1 MAEAFDVVVIGG
13 GPAGEVAAERAGAGK
28 ESKLSVALVEQELLG
43 GECSYWACIPSKA
56 LLRPAE
62 AQWLARHTPGLQ
74 EAAKAPLDAREVLK
88 HRDYMVGD
96 YNDESQ
102 AQWAEKANIRVVRG
116 HGRLSGPRT
125 VRVEGREGSRELT
138 ARKAVVLA
146 TGSRPRLPDIPGL
159 KEARPW
165 DNRGATGAKEV
176 PRRLVV
182 LGGGVVAVELAQ
194 AWRSLGSEVT
204 LVQRSRR
211 LLSRYEPFVSEEVEK
226 ALRDSGVTVRLGV
239 EPTRVQ
245 RPGGQ
250 GEVTVTLSSGDT
262 LRADELLV
270 AMGRVANTD
279 ELGLETVG
287 LTPGKPVEVD
297 DQLRAKGVDGG
308 WLYACGDVNGR
319 NLLTHMGKYQ
329 ARLAGDHIAGKEVRA
344 WADARATPQV
354 IFTHPQVASVGLTEE
369 QARKQGLRVR
379 TVQQSLSHV
388 AGTELLGRNLD
399 GTARLVVDESRR
411 VIVGATFT
419 GPEVGELLHAATIAV
434 AGEVPLD
441 TLWHAVPSFPTLS
454 EVWLGLLEA
463 YGL

>member
-13 GPAGEVAAERAGAGK
+13 GPAGENAAARAAAGQTPP
-28 ESKLSVALVEQELLG
+28 LSVALVERELLG

-62 AQWLARHTPGLQ
+62 AQWLARHTPGLS
-74 EAAKAPLDAREVLK
+74 AAAQGALDPREVLRR
-88 HRDYMVGD
+88 RDAMVSGYKD
-96 YNDESQ
+96 DSQ
-102 AQWAEKANIRVVRG
+102 LKWAESAQLHVVRG
-116 HGRLSGPRT
+116 HARLSGPRT
-125 VRVEGREGSRELT
+125 VRVEEKGGTRELT

-146 TGSRPRLPDIPGL
+146 TGSHPRLPEVPGL
-159 KEARPW
+159 KEAQPW
-165 DNRGATGAKEV
+165 DNRGGTAAKEV

-226 ALRDSGVTVRLGV
+226 ALRESGITVLLGV
-239 EPTRVQ
+239 EASRVH
-245 RPGGQ
+245 RPGGR
-250 GEVTVTLSSGDT
+250 GEVTVTLSSGST
-262 LRADELLV
+262 LQADELLV
-270 AMGRVANTD
+270 AMGREANTSD
-279 ELGLETVG
+279 VGLETVG

-297 DQLRAKGVDGG
+297 DQLRAKGVQGG

-329 ARLAGDHIAGKEVRA
+329 ARLAGDHIAGREVRA
-344 WADARATPQV
+344 WADAKATPQV
-354 IFTHPQVASVGLTEE
+354 IFTHPQVASVGLTEA
-369 QARKQGLRVR
+369 QARQQGLRVR
-379 TVQQSLSHV
+379 AVQYAVGDV
-388 AGTELLGRNLD
+388 AGTALLGKGLG
-399 GTARLVVDESRR
+399 GTAKMVVDESRR

-419 GPEVGELLHAATIAV
+419 GPGVGELLHAATVAV

-441 TLWHAVPSFPTLS
+441 TLWHAVPSFPTVS
-454 EVWLGLLEA
+454 EVWLRLLEA